1 MIGLDSEPTTA
12 VRRAYEQPMTSTV
25 APNASLRKMLPRMWQ
40 LFVGAWLFFLLVAVG
55 AELRANF
62 SVGRLLAL
70 GLWTTVFVALWLW
83 LMLRNPFRAA
93 EPEPAERQLQIG
105 LIIALFALVTYFNL
119 VYGPGLSWLYI
130 YVQFAIGIT
139 LPTRAAVQAII
150 LVTLAAAA
158 LDVATGRWSDA
169 LQQVPGVAV
178 YGFIMVIVRRLV
190 VTVRELDEAREEIVH
205 LAASEAVA
213 AERLRFARDL
223 HDLIGHSLSL
233 ITLKSELAGR
243 LLPGDPDRAATEIAD
258 VERVAR
264 QSLREVREAVA
275 GYRQPGLSAELAA
288 ARELLAAAGID
299 ANIDA
304 TADLL
309 PPAIDGVL
317 AWTVREG
324 VTNVIRHSRARHCEI
339 RITHDDGTIRAEVTD
354 DGPGGLATLPPE
366 TSGSGLS
373 GLAERIAVQ
382 GGHLA
387 TSARDGDGFTLSVT
401 LPLPAE
407 PSAERAQAR

>member
-1 MIGLDSEPTTA
+1 
-12 VRRAYEQPMTSTV
+12 MTSTV
-25 APNASLRKMLPRMWQ
+25 ATDATLRKLLPRMWQ
-40 LFVGAWLFFLLVAVG
+40 LFVGAWLFFLFVTVG
-55 AELRANF
+55 SELRADF
-62 SVGRLLAL
+62 SFGRLLAL
-70 GLWTTVFVALWLW
+70 GLWTAVFVAVWLW

-93 EPEPAERQLQIG
+93 EPEPGERQLQIG
-105 LIIALFALVTYFNL
+105 LIIALFALVTHFNL
-119 VYGPGLSWLYI
+119 VHGPGLSWLFI

-139 LPTRAAVQAII
+139 LPTRTAVKAII

-158 LDVATGRWSDA
+158 MDVATGRWSDA
-169 LQQVPGVAV
+169 LNQVPGVAV
-178 YGFIMVIVRRLV
+178 YGFVMVIVRRLV
-190 VTVRELDEAREEIVH
+190 VTVRELDAAREAIGH

-223 HDLIGHSLSL
+223 HDLLGHSLSL

-243 LLPGDPDRAATEIAD
+243 LLPADPDRAATEIAD

-275 GYRQPGLSAELAA
+275 GYRQPGLNAELDA
-288 ARELLAAAGID
+288 ARELLEAAGID
-299 ANIDA
+299 ASIDA
-304 TADLL
+304 TVDSL

-339 RITHDDGTIRAEVTD
+339 RITRDGSTIRAEVTD
-354 DGPGGLATLPPE
+354 DGPDAQVALPPE
-366 TSGSGLS
+366 TTGSGLS
-373 GLAERIAVQ
+373 GLAERIAEQ

-387 TSARDGDGFTLSVT
+387 TAARDGTGFTLSVT

-407 PSAERAQAR
+407 PSADGAQA

>member
-1 MIGLDSEPTTA
+1 
-12 VRRAYEQPMTSTV
+12 MTSTV
-25 APNASLRKMLPRMWQ
+25 ATDASLRKLLPRMWQ
-40 LFVGAWLFFLLVAVG
+40 LFVWAWLLFLFAPVVT
-55 AELRANF
+55 ELRADF
-62 SVGRLLAL
+62 TVGRLLAL
-70 GLWTTVFVALWLW
+70 GLWTGVFVAVWSW
-83 LMLRNPFRAA
+83 LMLRNPFRPA

-139 LPTRAAVQAII
+139 LPTRTAVQAII

-158 LDVATGRWSDA
+158 LDVASGRWSDA
-169 LQQVPGVAV
+169 LNQVPGVAV
-178 YGFIMVIVRRLV
+178 YGFAMVIVRRLV
-190 VTVRELDEAREEIVH
+190 VTVRELEEARAEIAH
-205 LAASEAVA
+205 LAAYEAVA

-223 HDLIGHSLSL
+223 HDLLGHSLSV

-243 LLPGDPDRAATEIAD
+243 LLPADPNRAATEIAD

-264 QSLREVREAVA
+264 QSLHEVREAVG
-275 GYRQPGLSAELAA
+275 GYRQPGLNAELDA

-299 ANIDA
+299 ASIDA
-304 TADLL
+304 SVDSL

-324 VTNVIRHSRARHCEI
+324 VTNVIRHSHARHCEI
-339 RITHDDGTIRAEVTD
+339 RITRDDHTIRAEVTD
-354 DGPGGLATLPPE
+354 DGPGGSATLPPE
-366 TSGSGLS
+366 TTGSGLS
-373 GLAERIAVQ
+373 GLAERITEQ

-387 TSARDGDGFTLSVT
+387 TASRDGSGFTLSVT

-407 PSAERAQAR
+407 PQAR

>member
-1 MIGLDSEPTTA
+1 
-12 VRRAYEQPMTSTV
+12 MTSTV
-25 APNASLRKMLPRMWQ
+25 ATDASLRKLLPRMWQ
-40 LFVGAWLFFLLVAVG
+40 LFVFAWLFFLFATVVS
-55 AELRANF
+55 ELRSHF
-62 SVGRLLAL
+62 TFGRLLAI
-70 GLWTTVFVALWLW
+70 GLWTAVFVAVWLW

-139 LPTRAAVQAII
+139 LPTRTAVQAII

-158 LDVATGRWSDA
+158 IDVATGRWSDA
-169 LQQVPGVAV
+169 LNQVPGVAV
-178 YGFIMVIVRRLV
+178 YGFVMVIVRRLV
-190 VTVRELDEAREEIVH
+190 VTVRELDEAREEIAH
-205 LAASEAVA
+205 LAAFEAVA

-223 HDLIGHSLSL
+223 HDLLGHSLSL

-243 LLPGDPDRAATEIAD
+243 LLPADPDRAATEIAD

-275 GYRQPGLSAELAA
+275 GYRQPGLNAELDA

-299 ANIDA
+299 ASIDA
-304 TADLL
+304 TADVL
-309 PPAIDGVL
+309 PPAIDSVL

-324 VTNVIRHSRARHCEI
+324 VTNVIRHSRARHCGI
-339 RITHDDGTIRAEVTD
+339 RITRDDCTIRAEVTN
-354 DGPGGLATLPPE
+354 DGAGEPAAPPAV
-366 TSGSGLS
+366 GSGLS
-373 GLAERIAVQ
+373 GLAERIAEQ

-387 TSARDGDGFTLSVT
+387 TAARDGDGFTLSVT

-407 PSAERAQAR
+407 SRTSGADAR

>member
-1 MIGLDSEPTTA
+1 
-12 VRRAYEQPMTSTV
+12 
-25 APNASLRKMLPRMWQ
+25 MWQ

>member
-1 MIGLDSEPTTA
+1 
-12 VRRAYEQPMTSTV
+12 MTSTV
-25 APNASLRKMLPRMWQ
+25 ATDVSLRKLLPRMWQ
-40 LFVGAWLFFLLVAVG
+40 LFVWAWLLFLFGAVIS
-55 AELRANF
+55 ELRADF
-62 SVGRLLAL
+62 TIGRLLAL
-70 GLWTTVFVALWLW
+70 VLWTAVFVAVWLW
-83 LMLRNPFRAA
+83 LMLRNPFRPA

-139 LPTRAAVQAII
+139 LPTRPAVQAII

-158 LDVATGRWSDA
+158 IDVATGRWTDA
-169 LQQVPGVAV
+169 LNQVPGVAV
-178 YGFIMVIVRRLV
+178 YGFVMVIVRRLV
-190 VTVRELDEAREEIVH
+190 VTVRELDEAREEIAH
-205 LAASEAVA
+205 LAAFEAVA

-223 HDLIGHSLSL
+223 HDLLGHSLSL

-243 LLPGDPDRAATEIAD
+243 LLPADPNRAATEIAD

-275 GYRQPGLSAELAA
+275 GYRQPGLNAELDA

-299 ANIDA
+299 ASIDA
-304 TADLL
+304 TVDSL

-339 RITHDDGTIRAEVTD
+339 RVTRDDGTIRAEVTD
-354 DGPGGLATLPPE
+354 DGAGGPAALKPD

-373 GLAERIAVQ
+373 GLAERITEQ

-387 TSARDGDGFTLSVT
+387 TAARDGNGFTLSVT

-407 PSAERAQAR
+407 PSVTGAEAR

>member
-1 MIGLDSEPTTA
+1 
-12 VRRAYEQPMTSTV
+12 MTSTV
-25 APNASLRKMLPRMWQ
+25 ATDASLRKLLPRMWQ
-40 LFVGAWLFFLLVAVG
+40 LFVGAWLFFLFAAVG
-55 AELRANF
+55 SELRTHF
-62 SVGRLLAL
+62 TVGRLLAL
-70 GLWTTVFVALWLW
+70 GLWTAVFVAVWLW

-119 VYGPGLSWLYI
+119 VYGPGLSWLFI

-139 LPTRAAVQAII
+139 LPTRTAVQAII

-158 LDVATGRWSDA
+158 MDVATGRWSDA
-169 LQQVPGVAV
+169 LDQVPGVAV
-178 YGFIMVIVRRLV
+178 YGFIMIIVRRLV
-190 VTVRELDEAREEIVH
+190 VTVRELDEAREEIAH
-205 LAASEAVA
+205 LAAFEAVA

-223 HDLIGHSLSL
+223 HDLLGHSLSL

-243 LLPGDPDRAATEIAD
+243 LLPADPDRAATEIAD

-275 GYRQPGLSAELAA
+275 GYRQPGLNAELDA

-339 RITHDDGTIRAEVTD
+339 RITRDDGTIRAEVTD
-354 DGPGGLATLPPE
+354 DGPGGLAALPPE

-373 GLAERIAVQ
+373 GLSERIAEQ

-387 TSARDGDGFTLSVT
+387 TAARDGDGFTLSVT

-407 PSAERAQAR
+407 PSAGGAQAQ